1 MKRAQGVMEINKIL
15 KAEPPKSAAAKPKV
29 EKLAQTK
36 ETGEES
42 QNAAPP
48 KAVSAEDLMKAVQ
61 ELEVRFNL
69 KVEMATDEAT
79 GREVVRIFSKDGK
92 RLLRQ
97 MPPDQVLHMAA
108 QARQGT
114 LESLLD
120 NRV

>member
-1 MKRAQGVMEINKIL
+1 MEISKIL
-15 KAEPPKSAAAKPKV
+15 KAEPPKNTAAKPKV
-29 EKLAQTK
+29 EKAAQTK
-36 ETGEES
+36 EAGEES
-42 QNAAPP
+42 QNAPP
-48 KAVSAEDLMKAVQ
+48 SKAVSAEDLMKAVQ

>member
-1 MKRAQGVMEINKIL
+1 MEISKIL
-15 KAEPPKSAAAKPKV
+15 KAEPPKNAAAKPKV
-29 EKLAQTK
+29 EKVAQTK

-42 QNAAPP
+42 QDAASS